1 MRKASKRINKKE
13 EITKDVCQ
21 KYHCLKRIR
30 QRLNI
35 KFTEEDYEQ
44 IVSCIK
50 HSNKLH
56 DRFKLKHIGNQSIRL
71 SIYELIVDNLEPVH
85 VIYDK
90 SRQTIVTVLYITDG
104 QEIYHYIDIFG
115 NKIHIKSE
123 LGYNKHWKLK
133 DSKLIIPSEDI
144 QVEKDGA
151 WRIISEGIL
160 YDKLFKLVDNQL
172 CEVI

>member
-1 MRKASKRINKKE
+1 MKKASKRIHKKE

-30 QRLNI
+30 QRLKI
-35 KFTEEDYEQ
+35 RFSEEDYDQ

-50 HSNKLH
+50 HTKSSN
-56 DRFKLKHIGNQSIRL
+56 RFKLKHIGNQSIRL
-71 SIYELIVDNLEPVH
+71 SMYELIIDDLEPVH
-85 VIYDK
+85 IIYDK

-104 QEIYHYIDIFG
+104 IEIYHYRDIFN

-133 DSKLIIPSEDI
+133 DNQLLIPSEEIIKENDTW
-144 QVEKDGA
+144 QV
-151 WRIISEGIL
+151 ISEGIL
-160 YDKLFKLVDNQL
+160 FDKKFKLIDNEL
-172 CEVI
+172 CEVIK